1 VKAEQAL
8 AEVELKFKD
17 RRVKLKALVD
27 TGASRSVISK
37 RLADYLGAFTP
48 LEKPYELRTA
58 DRGGRLKVV
67 GYCNVDVVFE
77 GVEVP
82 GGARFEVAE
91 NLRDDVDLIIGR
103 PEMDAWEITFT
114 PEGPRPRKVPHRVRG
129 DLVDQTTSARSD
141 AQAVHTS
148 FCPLDRKGVRAL

>member
-1 VKAEQAL
+1 VKAEQAF

-17 RRVKLKALVD
+17 RRIELKALVD

-37 RLADYLGAFTP
+37 RLAGYLGAFTP
-48 LEKPYELRTA
+48 LEKPYELRAA

-91 NLRDDVDLIIGR
+91 NLREDVDLIIGR
-103 PEMDAWEITFT
+103 PEIDAWGITFT
-114 PEGPRPRKVPHRVRG
+114 PEGPRPRKVPIEFEVI
-129 DLVDQTTSARSD
+129 
-141 AQAVHTS
+141 
-148 FCPLDRKGVRAL
+148 

>member
-27 TGASRSVISK
+27 TGSSRSVISK

-91 NLRDDVDLIIGR
+91 NLREDVDLIIGR

-114 PEGPRPRKVPHRVRG
+114 PEGPRPRKVPIEFEVI
-129 DLVDQTTSARSD
+129 
-141 AQAVHTS
+141 
-148 FCPLDRKGVRAL
+148 